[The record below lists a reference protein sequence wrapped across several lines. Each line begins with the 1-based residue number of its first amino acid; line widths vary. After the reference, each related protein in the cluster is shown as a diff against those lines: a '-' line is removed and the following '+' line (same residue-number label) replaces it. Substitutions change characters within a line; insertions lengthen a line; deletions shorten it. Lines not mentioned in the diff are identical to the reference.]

1 MSLIE
6 TYNAMQKE
14 AQESEQEKV
23 ASTEEQEIANEEME
37 ILNKY
42 AEWAEEVL
50 IKEAG
55 EGNYSEEDVEKLA
68 TVKIEEDAA
77 ELEQREK
84 VAEAYEMGQIMY
96 EGFKSAAQAD
106 EN

>member
-1 MSLIE
+1 MSLLD
-6 TYNAMQKE
+6 TYNQMQKE
-14 AQESEQEKV
+14 AQVTGEEVEASNGEQEV
-23 ASTEEQEIANEEME
+23 ANEEME

-42 AEWAEEVL
+42 AEWAEDVL
-50 IKEAG
+50 INEAG
-55 EGNYSEEDVEKLA
+55 EGNYSSEDVEKLA
-68 TVKIEEDAA
+68 TLKIEEDAA

-96 EGFKSAAQAD
+96 EGFKAAAQAE

>member
-14 AQESEQEKV
+14 AQEVESEKV
-23 ASTEEQEIANEEME
+23 ASSQEQEVANEEME

-50 IKEAG
+50 LNEAG
-55 EGNYSEEDVEKLA
+55 EGNYTAEDVEKLA

-96 EGFKSAAQAD
+96 EGFKAAAEAD